1 MNISEDEIV
10 CLDFNKISTYD
21 GEYIV
26 LPINQAISHNLNSFL
41 SHKIIP
47 VFLGI
52 SRDTTAITE
61 DEERYLNQFSPI
73 GCRDQ
78 SIFDFLVK
86 KKYSVLFI
94 GMYNINDECK
104 ETTTYR
110 WCAICY

>member
-47 VFLGI
+47 VF
-52 SRDTTAITE
+52 
-61 DEERYLNQFSPI
+61 
-73 GCRDQ
+73 
-78 SIFDFLVK
+78 
-86 KKYSVLFI
+86 
-94 GMYNINDECK
+94 
-104 ETTTYR
+104 
-110 WCAICY
+110 